1 MPIKYGDLTIIYN
14 EQYTIFSFF
23 GLGPYK
29 ESKLIFLFEDDTICE
44 VDDKIK
50 NIYFKFNESY
60 PYQLPTSFEKDVM
73 GEDNKKIYCKSN
85 QILHTSGVM
94 YIPLA
99 PLFGKKYDRSI
110 TIGSIYNGTYYNH
123 KLDSNI
129 KVFGILR
136 IESSDNMPRYRF
148 AYDSEEF
155 TKEEVM
161 YLINRIFT
169 PLQLFTLR

>member
-23 GLGPYK
+23 GYK

-50 NIYFKFNESY
+50 NIHFKFNESY
-60 PYQLPTSFEKDVM
+60 PNQLPTSFEKDVI
-73 GEDNKKIYCKSN
+73 GEDNKKIYCKTNPSV
-85 QILHTSGVM
+85 HTSGVLYM
-94 YIPLA
+94 PLA
-99 PLFGKKYDRSI
+99 PFFGKKYDKSI
-110 TIGSIYNGTYYNH
+110 TRYIASNYNGTYYNH

-169 PLQLFTLR
+169 P